1 MDKADDINT
10 NRSAKITKPRVSIE
24 YCPKCRWMLRASWL
38 SQELLTTFEQ
48 DLGEVALI
56 PGDVG
61 VFVIKVN
68 ETLVWDR
75 KQDGGFPE
83 AKVLKQRVRDVIA
96 PEKSL
101 GHSDVKKDGDNNSST
116 KTKEGPICTT
126 CPPN

>member
-1 MDKADDINT
+1 MDTSDVEKTVN
-10 NRSAKITKPRVSIE
+10 TKPRVSIE

-48 DLGEVALI
+48 DIGEVALM

-68 ETLVWDR
+68 EELIWDR

-96 PEKSL
+96 PQKSL
-101 GHSDVKKDGDNNSST
+101 GHSDVKKDDAI
-116 KTKEGPICTT
+116 KTNDDDQTCKT
-126 CPPN
+126 CPP